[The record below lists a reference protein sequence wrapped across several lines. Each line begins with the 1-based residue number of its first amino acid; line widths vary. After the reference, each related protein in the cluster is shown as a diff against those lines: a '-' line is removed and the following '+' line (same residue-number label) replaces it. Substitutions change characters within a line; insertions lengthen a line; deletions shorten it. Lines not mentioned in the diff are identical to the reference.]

1 LEKPAGTPTGLGTA
15 QLSTQA
21 PIPAKEDFVNRF
33 KWILKPR
40 LAGNVAVAAVAGL
53 AVIYAIPHFGS
64 DSNPVEIA
72 LSRVA
77 TFAAP
82 TETSKGWDLPNL
94 DNARVDSWIKTFS
107 TVPKVKDRFALWLDR
122 KSTYEPM
129 ISAKLAERDMP
140 QDLIYLAMIESGF
153 NPKAKSPAKAGGL
166 WQFVS
171 ETGQRY
177 GLTVNKRVDER
188 NHPAKAT
195 DAALS
200 YLSDLHDRFG
210 SWYLAA
216 AAYNTG
222 ENRVGRI
229 MRQVTGSEKGT
240 DADYY
245 RISSLLP
252 KETREYVPMMIAA
265 ARISKDPVKYGFD
278 AGDVTMTE

>member
-1 LEKPAGTPTGLGTA
+1 M
-15 QLSTQA
+15 
-21 PIPAKEDFVNRF
+21 NRI
-33 KWILKPR
+33 KRILKSR
-40 LAGNVAVAAVAGL
+40 LTGNVALAGIATL
-53 AVIYAIPHFGS
+53 AVVYTVPHSSSG
-64 DSNPVEIA
+64 SNPIEEA
-72 LSRVA
+72 LARVSA
-77 TFAAP
+77 TGNSSAGDNIPA
-82 TETSKGWDLPNL
+82 GWDLPNL
-94 DNARVDSWIKTFS
+94 EHARVDSWVKTFS
-107 TVPKVKDRFALWLDR
+107 TNPKVKSRFAVWLER
-122 KSTYEPM
+122 KPTYEPM
-129 ISAKLAERDMP
+129 ISAKLSERDMP

-153 NPKAKSPAKAGGL
+153 NPKAKSPAAAGGL
-166 WQFVS
+166 WQFIS

-188 NHPAKAT
+188 NVPAKAT

-245 RISSLLP
+245 RISNLLP
-252 KETREYVPMMIAA
+252 RETREYVPMMIAA
-265 ARISKDPVKYGFD
+265 ARISKDPAKYGFAAD
-278 AGDVTMTE
+278 DIAMSE